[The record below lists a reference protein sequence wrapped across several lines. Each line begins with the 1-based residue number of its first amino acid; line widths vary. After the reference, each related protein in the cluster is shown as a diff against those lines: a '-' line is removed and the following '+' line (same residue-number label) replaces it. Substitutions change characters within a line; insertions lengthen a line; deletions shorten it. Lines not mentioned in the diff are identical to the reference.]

1 MLRRVRRLAIPGRC
15 ASLAAAA
22 QLARSP
28 LVRRWVT
35 RVRDSDMGLTVGTL
49 RTETKPMRSLIAL
62 ASGLIVL
69 VLATY
74 IGFEQPGWMPGV
86 EKESERVL
94 VFLVGSRVGV
104 DRVRKAVDPARIVA
118 DGPDALALVEGRIVA
133 VDSAAVSA
141 PFTAA
146 GWIDREIELLHVE
159 RREPGYRQSQV
170 AGGEVDP
177 ARMARLRDLVDQPS
191 LSAGEQLF
199 VLQAMNDG
207 VAF

>member
-1 MLRRVRRLAIPGRC
+1 M
-15 ASLAAAA
+15 
-22 QLARSP
+22 
-28 LVRRWVT
+28 
-35 RVRDSDMGLTVGTL
+35 
-49 RTETKPMRSLIAL
+49 KSLIAWTAGL
-62 ASGLIVL
+62 AVL
-69 VLATY
+69 VFATY
-74 IGFEQPGWMPGV
+74 IGFEQPDWIPGV

-94 VFLVGSRVGV
+94 VFLVGSRAGV
-104 DRVRKAVDPARIVA
+104 DRVRKAVDPGRIVA

-146 GWIDREIELLHVE
+146 GWIDREIELLHLE

-170 AGGEVDP
+170 ASARGEVDR
-177 ARMARLRDLVDQPS
+177 ARMARLRDLVNQPT